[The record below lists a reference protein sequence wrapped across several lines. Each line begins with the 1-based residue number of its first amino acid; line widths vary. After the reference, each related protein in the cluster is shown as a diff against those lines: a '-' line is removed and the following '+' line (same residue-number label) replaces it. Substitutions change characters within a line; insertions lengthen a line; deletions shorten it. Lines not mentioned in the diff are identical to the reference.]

1 MVGRREDETRG
12 RMTLLKN
19 VTSQLR
25 ALIDGESGANLVEYG
40 MLVAFIAIVVILA
53 VTTVGQEALSN
64 IDVGSQ
70 LRPP

>member
-1 MVGRREDETRG
+1 
-12 RMTLLKN
+12 MTLLEQMKTRLGML
-19 VTSQLR
+19 VH
-25 ALIDGESGANLVEYG
+25 GERGANLVEYG

-70 LRPP
+70 IRPP

>member
-1 MVGRREDETRG
+1 
-12 RMTLLKN
+12 MTLLN
-19 VTSQLR
+19 QVARQLR
-25 ALIDGESGANLVEYG
+25 VLAQSERGANLVEYG

-70 LRPP
+70 IRPP

>member
-1 MVGRREDETRG
+1 
-12 RMTLLKN
+12 MTLLKN

>member
-1 MVGRREDETRG
+1 
-12 RMTLLKN
+12 MTLLN
-19 VTSQLR
+19 QVAEQLK
-25 ALIDGESGANLVEYG
+25 ALAQSERGANLVEYG

-70 LRPP
+70 IRPP

>member
-1 MVGRREDETRG
+1 MRE
-12 RMTLLKN
+12 RMTLLN
-19 VTSQLR
+19 QVAEQLK
-25 ALIDGESGANLVEYG
+25 ALAQSERGANLVEYG

-70 LRPP
+70 IRPP